1 MDIVHSMQLF
11 SRKST
16 KHENHLRFFEDCND
30 NVPGFIKMKM
40 NFHVFVTSDINK
52 YIT

>member
-11 SRKST
+11 SRKSAEH
-16 KHENHLRFFEDCND
+16 KNHLRFFENYND

-40 NFHVFVTSDINK
+40 NFRVFLLRLT
-52 YIT
+52 